1 MIKFITD
8 KCRLYETRF
17 SFGATAAIITNLAL
31 IAGLRTGEHAKA
43 SIIGGMLIIA
53 IADNISDSVGIHVYQ
68 ESECLEQH
76 EVWLST
82 FTNFLTRLLVSFTF
96 ILLVAFLPMQA
107 AVISSL
113 AWGLLLLGYISY
125 RIARDRGLNPYLAML
140 EHISIAIVVIAASN
154 FFGRILIAKFK
165 L

>member
-1 MIKFITD
+1 MIKFIKE

-17 SFGATAAIITNLAL
+17 SFGATAAIITNMAL
-31 IAGLRTGEHAKA
+31 IAGLRTGEHAKV

-76 EVWLST
+76 EAWLST
-82 FTNFLTRLLVSFTF
+82 LTNFLSRLLVSLTF
-96 ILLVAFLPMQA
+96 IALVFFLPIKS

-113 AWGLLLLGYISY
+113 VWGLLLLAYISY
-125 RIARDRGLNPYLAML
+125 RIARDRSLNPYTAML
-140 EHISIAIVVIAASN
+140 EHISIAVIVILGSS
-154 FFGRILIAKFK
+154 FFGKALISKFK